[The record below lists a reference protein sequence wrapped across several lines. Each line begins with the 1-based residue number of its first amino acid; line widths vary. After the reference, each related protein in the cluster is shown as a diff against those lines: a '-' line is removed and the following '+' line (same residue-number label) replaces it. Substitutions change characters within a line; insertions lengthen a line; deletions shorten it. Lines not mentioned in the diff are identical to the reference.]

1 MAISV
6 VINSPTQPEPKKVI
20 KVSLKGLQKID
31 YSYNLHVREALNGD
45 FLIFDHNDI
54 DIVVLKDQK
63 KVVAFAKDLMTEI
76 VYGAEARLF
85 EYLRK
90 KGIVQ
95 YDSIQGGNV
104 YGSLEG
110 KIIDSKEHD
119 IYEATVVNIAE
130 WLTSEKPMMDDARDY
145 EDVLNNYYA
154 DPNDNE
160 TTELGEVP
168 HEEEKGSMAQR
179 GMFAPYIYGRYTY

>member
-1 MAISV
+1 MAIKV
-6 VINSPTQPEPKKVI
+6 TINSPMQAEPKKVI
-20 KVSLKGLQKID
+20 KVAIKGRQNIN
-31 YSYNLHVREALNGD
+31 YSYNLNVREALNGD

-54 DIVVLKDQK
+54 DIVVLKQEK
-63 KVVAFAKDLMTEI
+63 KIVAFAKDLMTET

-90 KGIVQ
+90 KGVVK
-95 YDSIQGGNV
+95 YDSIQGGNI
-104 YGSLEG
+104 YGSLEAQ
-110 KIIDSKEHD
+110 IIDSKEHD
-119 IYEATVVNIAE
+119 IYEASVVNIAE
-130 WLTSEKPMMDDARDY
+130 WLGSEKPMMDDARNY
-145 EDVLNNYYA
+145 EDVLDDYYA

>member
-1 MAISV
+1 MAINVTIS
-6 VINSPTQPEPKKVI
+6 SPNQAEPKKVL
-20 KVSLKGLQKID
+20 KVTLKGLQKVD
-31 YSYNLHVREALNGD
+31 YSYNLNVREALNGD

-54 DIVVLKDQK
+54 DIVVLKGPK
-63 KVVAFAKDLMTEI
+63 KVVAFAKDLMTET
-76 VYGAEARLF
+76 VYGAEARLV

-90 KGIVQ
+90 KGIIQ

-110 KIIDSKEHD
+110 AIIDSKEHD

-130 WLTSEKPMMDDARDY
+130 WLTSEKPMMDDAREYD
-145 EDVLNNYYA
+145 DDLDNYYA
-154 DPNDNE
+154 NPDDNE

-179 GMFAPYIYGRYTY
+179 GMFAPY

>member
-20 KVSLKGLQKID
+20 KVSLKGLQKVD

-54 DIVVLKDQK
+54 DIVVLKGQK
-63 KVVAFAKDLMTEI
+63 KVVAFAKDLMTET

-110 KIIDSKEHD
+110 KIIESKEHD